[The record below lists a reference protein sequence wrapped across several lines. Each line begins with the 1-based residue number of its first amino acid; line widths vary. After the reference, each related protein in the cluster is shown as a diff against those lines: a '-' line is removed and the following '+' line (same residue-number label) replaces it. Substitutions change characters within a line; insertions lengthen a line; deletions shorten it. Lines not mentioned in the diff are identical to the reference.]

1 MSKNVKKCSEVTTL
15 PFESIQCLFPVGRFP
30 LGVSAVS
37 QFCLGAEQRRP
48 RMPNEWNW
56 SIPLVQ
62 FGRGPKWWTQ
72 NGLSIPLYTIDIPF
86 PDTQCFVIY
95 LYILNI
101 TEDVVFKLNLY
112 GNFECKLLN
121 PRLYNSICKD
131 QSTFRSVF
139 VL

>member
-86 PDTQCFVIY
+86 PDT
-95 LYILNI
+95 
-101 TEDVVFKLNLY
+101 VFCNLSLHSQY
-112 GNFECKLLN
+112 NGRCRFKVEPLWEFN